1 MNKSKLLFM
10 TGSIAV
16 IMALATSGCA
26 TKKYVQAQIAPVN
39 SKVTAVEAKTTEQAD
54 KEQTDISR
62 VEEKIGS
69 TDAKVAEV
77 ATTAQQASASAAQ
90 ANQIGQQNQSAI
102 AASQSAIAVNSAS
115 ISTLDKAMT
124 YSLVAKGD
132 VTFGFDKSK
141 LGKTDQ
147 TALDALIQQVQSMP
161 RPVFEL
167 VGFTDPIGTV
177 DYNLALSRRRADA
190 VARYLVQHGIGLQGI
205 RVIGLGKEGVPQGL
219 LADVQAVDPNV
230 TTAEARRLAR
240 RVVIRI
246 YAANASVESASLK

>member
-1 MNKSKLLFM
+1 MNKSKLLFS
-10 TGSIAV
+10 TVPIAV
-16 IMALATSGCA
+16 ILTLATSGCA
-26 TKKYVQAQIAPVN
+26 TKKYVQTQIAPVN
-39 SKVTAVEAKTTEQAD
+39 SKVGALEAKTSEQAE
-54 KEQTDISR
+54 KEQTDVSR

-77 ATTAQQASASAAQ
+77 AATAQQATASAAQ
-90 ANQIGQQNQSAI
+90 ANQLGQQNQSAI
-102 AASQSAIAVNSAS
+102 AANQAAIAADTAS

-132 VTFGFDKSK
+132 VTFDFDKSK

-147 TALDALIQQVQSMP
+147 AALDALIQQAQSMP

-167 VGFTDPIGTV
+167 IGFTDPVGAV

-190 VARYLVQHGIGLQGI
+190 VARYLVQHGVGLQGI
-205 RVIGLGKEGVPQGL
+205 RTIGLGKEPVPQGL
-219 LADVQAVDPNV
+219 LADVQAVDANF
-230 TTAEARRLAR
+230 TAADARRLAR
-240 RVVIRI
+240 RVVVRI